1 MTDGKMR
8 MEKCRQKVWTE
19 KNTKIQKRHPNE
31 LKQRCLILLNG
42 TVPLTKKKGKNDMLF
57 NTECCP
63 YRWLRQSVLNN
74 LEKSS
79 LYFRSLKR
87 QSCQHRFRFIIL
99 LGWQTLKHLFG
110 KLNPWRENCSIV
122 AGTLS
127 ALPREN
133 RLQKGLPGQIASL
146 IRLVLDTIHQFFRHG
161 LTSNHLCAVSPLT
174 PISLLVC
181 PLTVCKPFI
190 SLKSQYGPKGKN
202 CCYPFFRFS
211 IQGPKDLSLWPGRRA
226 AGNAGA
232 SPRGQDYNQK
242 P

>member
-1 MTDGKMR
+1 
-8 MEKCRQKVWTE
+8 
-19 KNTKIQKRHPNE
+19 
-31 LKQRCLILLNG
+31 
-42 TVPLTKKKGKNDMLF
+42 MLF

-63 YRWLRQSVLNN
+63 YRWLRQSVLKN
-74 LEKSS
+74 LEKSY

-87 QSCQHRFRFIIL
+87 QSHQHRFRFIIL

-110 KLNPWRENCSIV
+110 KLNSWRENCSIV

-161 LTSNHLCAVSPLT
+161 LSSNHLCAVSPLT

-211 IQGPKDLSLWPGRRA
+211 IQGPKDLSLWPDRRA

-232 SPRGQDYNQK
+232 SPRGQNYNQK